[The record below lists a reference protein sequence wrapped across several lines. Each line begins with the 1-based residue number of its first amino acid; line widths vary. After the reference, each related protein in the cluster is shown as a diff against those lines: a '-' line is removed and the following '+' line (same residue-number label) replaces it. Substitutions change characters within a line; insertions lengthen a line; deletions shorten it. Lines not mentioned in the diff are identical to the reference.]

1 MHSTPTAPSPT
12 TVDPHQHGRHGPA
25 AERLGAFSPQGL
37 VRLVQQ
43 PRSAVRLLARPG
55 DGARGA
61 VPVTVAADG
70 CTELGVLPGVYPE
83 WLGDRGFLQAHGVRY
98 PYVCG
103 EMANGISTVDLVAA
117 VAAGGVLGF
126 FGAAGLAPR
135 RVEEAVLALGRRCG
149 DASWGVNLIHS
160 PAEPRAEE
168 ETVELLLRH
177 RVPCVSASAFME
189 LTAPVVRC
197 AVAGLRTD
205 RAGAVVRARRVFAK
219 VSRPETARMFM
230 SPAPR
235 ELLDELVRSGRISVH
250 EARLAESV
258 PVAED
263 VTVEADSGGHT
274 DNRSLTTLL
283 LRILRLRDAVERAHG
298 HRVRVGAAGGLGT
311 PDAVAAA
318 FAMGAAYAVT
328 GSVNQTAVEA
338 GMSPQARQLLAAAD
352 VDEVTMAPSADMFE
366 LGARVQVL
374 SKGTMFAV
382 RAQRLYELYRRHS
395 GLDELPGQ
403 DLAWLE
409 REVLRA
415 PVAEVWRETERYW
428 RGRDPGQCARAA
440 TDDKHRMALLFRWYL
455 GQSTRWA
462 IEGCADRRAD
472 YQLWAGPALG
482 AFNAW
487 VADSFLA
494 APGERTVVQIA
505 RNLLEGA
512 AVVTRAQQLR
522 TCGLPVP
529 DTAFRFVPRPLA

>member
-1 MHSTPTAPSPT
+1 M
-12 TVDPHQHGRHGPA
+12 D
-25 AERLGAFSPQGL
+25 AFSSQGL

-43 PRSAVRLLARPG
+43 PRTAVRLLARPG

-61 VPVTVAADG
+61 VPVAVAAGG
-70 CTELGVLPGVYPE
+70 CTELGVLPGIYPE
-83 WLGDRGFLQAHGVRY
+83 WLGDRGFLQAHRVRY

-103 EMANGISTVDLVAA
+103 EMANGISAVDLVVAA
-117 VAAGGVLGF
+117 AAGGVLGL
-126 FGAAGLAPR
+126 FGAAGLDPR

-149 DASWGVNLIHS
+149 DAPWGVNLIHS
-160 PAEPRAEE
+160 PAEPQAETD
-168 ETVELLLRH
+168 TVELLLRH

-197 AVAGLRTD
+197 AAAGLRTD
-205 RAGAVVRARRVFAK
+205 RAGGVVRARRVFAK

-235 ELLDELVRSGRISVH
+235 ELLDDLVRDGRISSQ

-274 DNRSLTTLL
+274 DNQSLTALL
-283 LRILRLRDAVERAHG
+283 LRILQLRDVMERAHG

-318 FAMGAAYAVT
+318 FAMGAAYVVT

-338 GMSPQARQLLAAAD
+338 GLSPQAKQLLAAAD

-382 RAQRLYELYRRHS
+382 RAQRLHELYRRHS
-395 GLDELPGQ
+395 GLDELSPR
-403 DLAWLE
+403 DVAWLE
-409 REVLRA
+409 RDVLRA
-415 PVAEVWRETERYW
+415 PVGEVWRETERYW
-428 RGRDPGQCARAA
+428 QRRDPGQCARAA
-440 TDDKHRMALLFRWYL
+440 TDAKHRMALLFRWYL

-462 IEGCADRRAD
+462 IEGVADRRAD

-482 AFNAW
+482 AFNSW
-487 VADSFLA
+487 VSGSFLA
-494 APGERTVVQIA
+494 ASRERTAAQIA
-505 RNLLEGA
+505 CNLLEGA
-512 AVVTRAQQLR
+512 AVVTRAQQFR

-529 DTAFRFVPRPLA
+529 DAAFRFVPRPLA